1 MDQAWADRRTS
12 FGSAVAAYTR
22 GRPSYPVE
30 AVRWAL
36 PDHATRVLDL
46 AAGTGK
52 LTRPL
57 LEMGVEVVAVEP
69 LDEMRAE
76 LPAGVTALAG
86 SAEDIPLPDESV
98 DAVVVGQAY
107 HWFDPARAL
116 PQIRRV
122 LRPGGRIGLFWNTLD
137 DSVPWV
143 NELAAIIEAEERA
156 SFIAAPPDPPYS
168 SVDGLADPERRL
180 FPHSE
185 QYDADRLDGYIVS
198 RSQTILMDAD
208 NRDRMLARAHATLP
222 TGEFELPFVL
232 VAWRG
237 GLAST

>member
-1 MDQAWADRRTS
+1 VDQAWADRRTS
-12 FGSAVAAYTR
+12 FGSAVAAYTM
-22 GRPSYPVE
+22 GRPSYPAE

-36 PDHATRVLDL
+36 PDQATRVLDL

-52 LTRPL
+52 LTQTL
-57 LEMGVEVVAVEP
+57 LEIGVDVVAVEP

-76 LPAGVTALAG
+76 LPASVTALAG

-107 HWFDPARAL
+107 HWFDPPRAL
-116 PQIRRV
+116 PQMRRV

-156 SFIAAPPDPPYS
+156 SFIAATPDPPYS
-168 SVDGLADPERRL
+168 SVDGLADPERHL

-185 QYDADRLDGYIVS
+185 KYDADRLDGYIVS
-198 RSQTILMDAD
+198 RSQTILMNAE
-208 NRDRMLARAHATLP
+208 RREQMLARVHDVLP
-222 TGEFELPFVL
+222 SSEFDLPLVL

-237 GLAST
+237 DLA

>member
-1 MDQAWADRRTS
+1 MDPQWARRRTS
-12 FGSAVAAYTR
+12 FGSAAAAYVL
-22 GRPSYPVE
+22 GRPGYPLE
-30 AVRWAL
+30 ALRWAL
-36 PDHATRVLDL
+36 PEGASRVLDL

-52 LTRPL
+52 LTAPL
-57 LEMGVEVVAVEP
+57 LQLGVEVIAVEP

-76 LPAGVTALAG
+76 IPEAIQALAG

-98 DAVVVGQAY
+98 DAIVVGQAF

-116 PQIRRV
+116 PEMRRV

-143 NELAAIIEAEERA
+143 NELATVIEAEERA
-156 SFIAAPPDPPYS
+156 SYITAVPDPPYS
-168 SVDGLADPERRL
+168 SCDGLADPQRQL

-185 QYDADRLDGYIVS
+185 PYDADRLDGYVVS

-208 NRDRMLARAHATLP
+208 ARARMLEHAHSLLP
-222 TGEFELPFVL
+222 ASEFELPFVL

-237 GLAST
+237 DRN